1 MLSAANTVHA
11 LTKSK
16 HLLPRRNSC
25 EKTDSLPDTQCL
37 KAIIKY
43 KKFCGK

>member
-11 LTKSK
+11 LTKYK
-16 HLLPRRNSC
+16 NLLPRHKSC
-25 EKTDSLPDTQCL
+25 EKTDSLPDIQCL
-37 KAIIKY
+37 KAIIKC